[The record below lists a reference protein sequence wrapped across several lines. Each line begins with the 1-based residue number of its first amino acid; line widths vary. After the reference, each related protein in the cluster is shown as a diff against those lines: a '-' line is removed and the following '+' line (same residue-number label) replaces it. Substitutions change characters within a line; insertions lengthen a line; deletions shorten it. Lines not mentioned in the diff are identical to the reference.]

1 MLVPT
6 LNYSAVNY
14 SAGKYSVWNSF
25 GGKEPWSNDICAV
38 VALLMLAY
46 YILDHQI
53 RRSVRKLVAAINTA
67 EYSAI
72 DMAEKGELELETT
85 KKDFDKRLTAFQ
97 DDALRRLEN
106 LELALKGLVAA
117 ELGLMKTTTTQMRN
131 HLEKGGLWGRQKE
144 KLRGKLEEA
153 AQRELAWTKA
163 MNSV

>member
-1 MLVPT
+1 MPVPI

-25 GGKEPWSNDICAV
+25 GGKEPWSNDVCAV
-38 VALLMLAY
+38 VGLLMLAY
-46 YILDHQI
+46 YILDCQI
-53 RRSVRKLVAAINTA
+53 RRNVRRLVGMVNTA

-72 DMAEKGELELETT
+72 AMAEETQLELQKT
-85 KKDFDKRLTAFQ
+85 KEDFDKRFTAFQ
-97 DDALRRLEN
+97 DGALGRLEN
-106 LELALKGLVAA
+106 LEAALKGLLTA
-117 ELGLMKTTTTQMRN
+117 ELGLMKTTTSQMRT

-153 AQRELAWTKA
+153 AQRELAWMKA